1 MTESDRETELH
12 QRIAALE
19 ERLAELEARAAEAGT
34 RSDARPMDAIDA
46 LLDGLLPAEVRAH
59 MRAARKEQLLA
70 IRSMVD
76 IWIERVD
83 RKPEERARRRHETIN
98 LDESLNS

>member
-1 MTESDRETELH
+1 MTEPGSGRETELA
-12 QRIAALE
+12 QRLAALE
-19 ERLAELEARAAEAGT
+19 ERFAEMEARAVDAEA
-34 RSDARPMDAIDA
+34 RADASPMAAFDAVLDA
-46 LLDGLLPAEVRAH
+46 LLPGEVRAH

-83 RKPEERARRRHETIN
+83 RKPAERRRTRHESIK
-98 LDESLNS
+98 LDEA

>member
-1 MTESDRETELH
+1 MAGSDRETELAA
-12 QRIAALE
+12 RLAALE
-19 ERLAELEARAAEAGT
+19 ERLAQMEAKAADAGA
-34 RSDARPMDAIDA
+34 RPDARPLEALDAV
-46 LLDGLLPAEVRAH
+46 LDMLLPAEVRGH

-83 RKPEERARRRHETIN
+83 RKPEERRGPRR
-98 LDESLNS
+98 ESIPLEDT

>member
-19 ERLAELEARAAEAGT
+19 ERLAEMEARATDTAA
-34 RSDARPMDAIDA
+34 RADARPMDAIDA
-46 LLDGLLPAEVRAH
+46 LLDALLPAEVRGH

-76 IWIERVD
+76 IWIARVD
-83 RKPEERARRRHETIN
+83 RKPDERTRRRHETIN
-98 LDESLNS
+98 LDDA